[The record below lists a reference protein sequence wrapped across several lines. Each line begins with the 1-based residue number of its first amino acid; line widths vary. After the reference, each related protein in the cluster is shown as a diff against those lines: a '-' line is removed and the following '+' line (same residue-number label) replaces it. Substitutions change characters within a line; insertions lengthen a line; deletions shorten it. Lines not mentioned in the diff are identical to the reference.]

1 MTTLAVTGATGHLGR
16 LAVEALLERGVAAA
30 DVVALGRDITRL
42 DDLAARGV
50 QVRRA
55 DYDDAASLASA
66 LAGVDRVLL
75 VSGTEFG
82 RRVAQHTAVIEA
94 ARDAGA
100 ELLVYTSSP
109 NADTASYSIAQEH
122 RGTEEVLASSGVPH
136 VVLRNGWYLENY
148 TAQLPVYLEHG
159 IVGAAGDGRIA
170 AAARAE
176 LAEAA
181 AVVLTGEGYAGQVL
195 DLGGPAFTLAE
206 LAAEVS
212 AASGRDVT
220 YTDLPQERLVEVL
233 VGAGVPAPMAGAL
246 ADSDADAANG
256 ALFLEPTD
264 LEKLLGRP
272 ATTMPEAV
280 RAAL

>member
-1 MTTLAVTGATGHLGR
+1 MTIAVTGATGHLGR
-16 LAVEALLERGVAAA
+16 LTVEALLERGVAAA
-30 DVVALGRDITRL
+30 DVVALGRDTAKL

-55 DYDDAASLASA
+55 DYDDPTSLATA
-66 LAGVDRVLL
+66 LAGVDRLLL
-75 VSGTEFG
+75 VSGTDLG

-94 ARDAGA
+94 ARDAGV
-100 ELLVYTSSP
+100 ELLAYTSSP

-122 RGTEEVLASSGVPH
+122 RGTEEALAGSGVPH

-170 AAARAE
+170 AASRAE

-181 AVVLTGEGYAGQVL
+181 AAVLTGEGYAGQVL

-212 AASGRDVT
+212 AASGREVT
-220 YTDLPQERLVEVL
+220 YTDLPQEQLVEVL
-233 VGAGVPAPMAGAL
+233 VGASVPAPMAGAL
-246 ADSDADAANG
+246 ADSDADAARG